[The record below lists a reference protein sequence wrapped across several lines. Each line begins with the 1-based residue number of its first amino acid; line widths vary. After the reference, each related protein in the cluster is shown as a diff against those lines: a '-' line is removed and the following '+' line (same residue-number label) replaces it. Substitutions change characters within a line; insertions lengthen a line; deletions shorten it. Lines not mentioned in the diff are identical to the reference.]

1 MPVLTTH
8 NIKEIIIMGNLV
20 IKNDSFIQSMHN
32 DIQCLSLDTAT
43 RPCDRCWFTSK
54 QIQDWADMDRKT
66 LNRRLDKLA
75 SVGRIVGL
83 KADETADNIIDIDND
98 DQTNDV
104 VDTKS
109 TKASKIGSGSNLGQ
123 TLNADIQLAFIED
136 SCGVPHEMKI
146 YNLNVLNH
154 LAMVEL
160 DNEKLNT
167 IANKFSDILSEVE
180 TTGQYNTQPIVPQTY
195 LEALKALVASEE
207 EKEQL
212 KLTNETLTT
221 ELTNVC
227 EQRDKAIR
235 ERGYINDKRLA
246 TIMSHEGVRARKIN
260 KLENELSDTIEKLDR
275 ANVDND
281 ILKAQLEIAKSSMLT
296 NKRVCEIL
304 RDRFEISYA
313 DRTLKSKTSKALQS
327 IANEFCEN
335 IIYDKQ
341 FVDGVLRKVPYYTQ
355 RTVDI
360 LTQRLEYDCAYL
372 RQF

>member
-1 MPVLTTH
+1 
-8 NIKEIIIMGNLV
+8 MGNLV
-20 IKNDSFIQSMHN
+20 IKNDSFIQAMHN
-32 DIQCLSLDTAT
+32 DIQCLSLDNAT

-54 QIQDWADMDRKT
+54 QIQDWAGMNKDT
-66 LNRRLDKLA
+66 LNRKLEKLVR
-75 SVGRIVGL
+75 VGRIVGL
-83 KADETADNIIDIDND
+83 QDTTNNIIDIDISNIA
-98 DQTNDV
+98 NDV
-104 VDTKS
+104 IS
-109 TKASKIGSGSNLGQ
+109 TKVNKIGSGANLSQ
-123 TLNADIQLAFIED
+123 TPAADIQIASIKD

-160 DNEKLNT
+160 DNEKLNA

-180 TTGQYNTQPIVPQTY
+180 TTGQYNAQPVVPQTY

-212 KLTNETLTT
+212 KLTNETLNQ

-235 ERGYINDKRLA
+235 ERGYINDKRTA
-246 TIMSHEGVRARKIN
+246 TLMSQEGIRAKKIN
-260 KLENELSDTIEKLDR
+260 KLENELSDTIEKLDQ
-275 ANVDND
+275 ANIDND
-281 ILKAQLEIAKSSMLT
+281 ILKAQLELAKSSMFT
-296 NKRVCEIL
+296 NRRVCEIL
-304 RDRFEISYA
+304 RDKFEISYA
-313 DRTLKSKTSKALQS
+313 DSTLKSRTSKALQS
-327 IANEFCEN
+327 IANEFGEN

-355 RTVDI
+355 RTADI
-360 LTQRLEYDCAYL
+360 LMQRLEYDCAYL